1 MKRIRQ
7 LCLHRIEAYGTND
20 TMRIDSIHGE
30 RIPFSQNTH
39 PKQFPEALLA
49 LHPSHAFPLNTHFIR
64 RGMENRI
71 DSLFGKKKT
80 VSNAAV
86 AFPRVDAGNGS
97 MLF

>member
-20 TMRIDSIHGE
+20 TMRITAYVE
-30 RIPFSQNTH
+30 RGSRFHRTPIPN
-39 PKQFPEALLA
+39 QFPEALLA

-80 VSNAAV
+80 VSNVAV